1 MSETK
6 LLAKNTSLLAVSR
19 LSTQLLLFLMLPFYT
34 AWLTT
39 AEYGLVDLVV
49 TYGSL
54 FAPLVLLNMEMAV
67 FRHLIDARSDKAAQS
82 RMITNAVEITLL
94 ASVVVALLFVGA
106 GLIFDFDLAG
116 VIALYFF
123 AVAFGTLVLS
133 TARGLGRI
141 KAFAVAG
148 IAQGVIGVLGVTILL
163 YFMQLGPKGML
174 IGLSIGALVP
184 ALVLAAMLNL
194 PSHLKI
200 SARSRE
206 VKKQLLGYSLPLI
219 PNSISWWGFNVSDR
233 TILFVVISAAANGI
247 YAVSNRFSGVLTS
260 LWAIFFMSWSET
272 AAKNI
277 DKPGS
282 NELFSQVANT
292 SIKVFGSLAAIGVA
306 ATALVFPVVI
316 NSRFDEAL
324 LYVPALMFASLLNV
338 IVGFYAAL
346 YIAKKLTKQV
356 MYTSV
361 VAAVINLVVNLS
373 LVWFIGIW
381 AAAIST
387 VVAYGVLAINRH
399 YDMKKH
405 VTISYEPGVFMR
417 IFGLFALVAAVYY
430 IPYFWPELA
439 WLNFAN
445 LVVAL
450 GVGCWLNRALTSKLW
465 AVYGRG
471 MLSG

>member
-1 MSETK
+1 MSESK
-6 LLAKNTSLLAVSR
+6 LLAKNTTLLAVSR
-19 LSTQLLLFLMLPFYT
+19 LSTQLLIFLMLPFYT
-34 AWLTT
+34 TWLTT

-54 FAPLVLLNMEMAV
+54 FAPLALLNMEMAV
-67 FRHLIDARSDKAAQS
+67 FRHLVDVRSDKEAQS

-94 ASVVVALLFVGA
+94 ASAVVAVLFIAMGTV
-106 GLIFDFDLAG
+106 FDFELSG
-116 VIALYFF
+116 TIALYFF
-123 AVAFGTLVLS
+123 AVAFGSLVLS

-141 KAFAVAG
+141 KAFAIAG
-148 IAQGVIGVLGVTILL
+148 IAQGVIGVVSVTTLV

-174 IGLSIGALVP
+174 IGLSVGALVP
-184 ALVLAAMLNL
+184 ALVLAVMLNL
-194 PSHLKI
+194 PFHLKI
-200 SARSRE
+200 SARSTAI
-206 VKKQLLGYSLPLI
+206 KKQLLGYSLPLI

-282 NELFSQVANT
+282 IELFSQVANT

-306 ATALVFPVVI
+306 ATAIVFPVVI
-316 NSRFDEAL
+316 NSSFDEAM
-324 LYVPALMFASLLNV
+324 LYVPVLMLASLLNV
-338 IVGFYAAL
+338 VVGFYAAL

-361 VAAVINLVVNLS
+361 VAAIINLVVILS

-387 VVAYGVLAINRH
+387 VVAYGVMAINRH
-399 YDMKKH
+399 YDMKKY
-405 VTISYEPGVFMR
+405 VAINYEPAVFIK
-417 IFGLFALVAAVYY
+417 IFGLFTLVAVVYY
-430 IPYFWPELA
+430 IPYFRPELA
-439 WLNFAN
+439 WLNFVN
-445 LVVAL
+445 LAL
-450 GVGCWLNRALTSKLW
+450 ALIAGYWLNRTLTSKLW
-465 AVYGRG
+465 VYFK
-471 MLSG
+471 